1 MRAYERRAAELT
13 THPRFGYRM
22 SYRRLLELE
31 ARILAKVL
39 VGELPA
45 FTPLW
50 TR

>member
-1 MRAYERRAAELT
+1 
-13 THPRFGYRM
+13 M

-39 VGELPA
+39 VGELDTY
-45 FTPLW
+45 TPMW